1 MSNKYYHIAIALGG
15 VCQSAMLVPQLAN
28 SGQCSTALYDTSLK
42 SIFNTAPNSTA
53 DVFDGAENIKI
64 GLQFLTQLFSN
75 NQPEKV
81 EIMRYVFGSL
91 GVTHKLIKNN
101 DALGKISH
109 RLDRIQS
116 LYTDI
121 NAQTFENQ
129 RDELSYSLAGI
140 YSDII
145 SPLTTKIK
153 VTGKIEYLQNTLVQA
168 KVRSALFGSV
178 RAATLWSQVGGSR
191 MQFLFSRKSI
201 INAANEILQQINHD

>member
-28 SGQCSTALYDTSLK
+28 NGQCSTASYDTSLK

-53 DVFDGAENIKI
+53 DVFDGIENIKI

-75 NQPEKV
+75 NQPEKI

-91 GVTHKLIKNN
+91 GVTHKLIKNT

-121 NAQTFENQ
+121 DAQTFENH

-178 RAATLWSQVGGSR
+178 RAATLWYQVGGSR
-191 MQFLFSRKSI
+191 LQFLFSRKSI